1 MKKIISAITVLF
13 LILLKSY
20 SQSYFNLRSQYPNT
34 TNASYITDLSSLTKY
49 EEKTILAAFDTI
61 LNSHIQFDYPQ
72 GGCQNRAHAMSLILS
87 NKLKISHSK
96 IWLFS
101 PSNLNQS
108 DQGKLEIDDKNY
120 LAPNDVI
127 KWNYHVAPCVL
138 VSKSNKTDTL
148 ILDPSLNKMKPLK
161 ISDWL
166 AEIRNTKDSKYTFL
180 NPDWYFFLTDNSGK
194 VITGEFY
201 KFAIDNKWCADNY
214 RNLTLEK
221 GLAINDLAIYIL
233 NKYLNTLR
241 NSNVQADKDKLA
253 SLRKAFGNV
262 DVLTEFFGKLNSYCG
277 STVADN
283 ISLKQFWQDHE
294 VLMSDAVTY
303 YLIRLNYWTTKVQK
317 LEK

>member
-1 MKKIISAITVLF
+1 MKKIVFALTSVF
-13 LILLKSY
+13 LIFFKLY
-20 SQSYFNLRSQYPNT
+20 SQTNFDLRSQYPST
-34 TNASYITDLSSLTKY
+34 TSSSYITNLASLTKY
-49 EEKTILAAFDTI
+49 EEETILAAFDTI
-61 LNSHIQFDYPQ
+61 INSHIQFDYPQ

-101 PSNLNQS
+101 PSNLNQT
-108 DQGKLEIDDKNY
+108 DQRKLEIDDKNY

-138 VSKSNKTDTL
+138 VSKGNKTDTL
-148 ILDPSLNKMKPLK
+148 IIDPSLNKTKPLR
-161 ISDWL
+161 ISEWF
-166 AEIRNTKDSKYTFL
+166 AAMRNTKDSKYTFL
-180 NPDWYFFLTDNSGK
+180 NPDWYFFLTDNFGK

-201 KFAIDNKWCADNY
+201 KFAIDNRWCADNY

-221 GLAINDLAIYIL
+221 GLAINDLAIYII

-241 NSNVQADKDKLA
+241 NSNVQADKDKFI

-277 STVADN
+277 ATVADN
-283 ISLKQFWQDHE
+283 LSLKQYWQDHQA
-294 VLMSDAVTY
+294 LMSDAMAY
-303 YLIRLNYWTTKVQK
+303 YLSRLNHWTMKVQE
-317 LEK
+317 LEN